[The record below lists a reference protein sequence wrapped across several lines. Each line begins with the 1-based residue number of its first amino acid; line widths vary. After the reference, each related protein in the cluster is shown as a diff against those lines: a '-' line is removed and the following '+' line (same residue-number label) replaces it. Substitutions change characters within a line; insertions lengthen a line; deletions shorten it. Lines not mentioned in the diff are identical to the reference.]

1 MKQHSHSKTKKLSNA
16 VKKLLR
22 NGFTIVELLIVI
34 VIIGIIASIVIATY
48 NGVTRRA
55 NQTATTSALNDFAK
69 QAQIYAMDSEG
80 TYPTTIPELESL
92 GFKFNTSALAT
103 YPTVGANALYC
114 TANGG
119 QDFVLLVYAKNGQ
132 KLYVTNTGTGEYT
145 GSENWNQSN
154 YPGRC
159 ANILP
164 GSASNA
170 FSGYNITHPD
180 DGWDEWAK

>member
-1 MKQHSHSKTKKLSNA
+1 MKHHIRNKTKKLSKA

-22 NGFTIVELLIVI
+22 GGFTIVELLIVI
-34 VIIGIIASIVIATY
+34 VIIGIIATITIATY

-55 NQTATTSALNDFAK
+55 NNAATTSALNDFAK
-69 QAQIYAMDSEG
+69 QAQIYAMDADG
-80 TYPTTIPELESL
+80 KYPTTVTELDSL
-92 GFKFNTSALAT
+92 GFKFNSSALAT

-114 TANGG
+114 TANDGA
-119 QDFVLLVYAKNGQ
+119 DFVLLVYAKNGQ
-132 KLYVTNTGTGEYT
+132 KLYITNTGSGEYT
-145 GSENWNQSN
+145 GTENWNQSN

-170 FSGYNITHPD
+170 FSGYNITHPG